1 MPTLCRRALGG
12 RHSSLTSAASFTT
25 ASRLHHAPCIVRRV
39 AVHGIM
45 RGIVNERLTTSADHC

>member
-1 MPTLCRRALGG
+1 
-12 RHSSLTSAASFTT
+12 LTSAASFTT